1 MMKQVVVDGPGR
13 REARRAA
20 LPKGGRA
27 VMLSSRA
34 VKRPVDMILGVI
46 AATATA
52 LLLAPSDAVRDDAPS
67 VRASSSWGQAVICKV
82 KRGDSQN

>member
-1 MMKQVVVDGPGR
+1 
-13 REARRAA
+13 
-20 LPKGGRA
+20 
-27 VMLSSRA
+27 
-34 VKRPVDMILGVI
+34 MILGVI